1 MRRYEESLI
10 APSECLS
17 LIKYPVVLVTV
28 QLREKKRKRPA
39 EEEEEEEVVTT
50 QTAAAAA
57 AQQCLTMKQQLLVKI
72 Q

>member
-39 EEEEEEEVVTT
+39 EEEEKEVVTT
-50 QTAAAAA
+50 QTAAAA

>member
-57 AQQCLTMKQQLLVKI
+57 QQCLTMKQQLLVKI

>member
-39 EEEEEEEVVTT
+39 EEDEEEEVVTT
-50 QTAAAAA
+50 QTAAAA